1 MGVPRKW
8 GGERQREM
16 RGYFRRVVGPGVILD
31 EWDQPARFEFSLR
44 RCTVRYGTT
53 WQAAVCLSVAD
64 DLFSF
69 FPPLSTVLVHPV
81 VLGTSFF
88 FADSSEEYI
97 LICEDHFG
105 VLLVRYSLH
114 KLFDICLVQF

>member
-1 MGVPRKW
+1 MRVPRKW
-8 GGERQREM
+8 GASDRERCA
-16 RGYFRRVVGPGVILD
+16 VILDEWWGQVLD

-69 FPPLSTVLVHPV
+69 FLPLSTVLVHPV

-88 FADSSEEYI
+88 L
-97 LICEDHFG
+97 LIHQKST
-105 VLLVRYSLH
+105 Y
-114 KLFDICLVQF
+114 